1 MKKEVE
7 VNDKFFYEDLFVS
20 IQGESTDAGRLCI
33 FLRLWGCSVGC
44 TYCIGVKDGRHI
56 PRVIMS
62 QEPNKKITDVKIG
75 DKLMTLDDE
84 GNHVETTVVD
94 TLSRVAPNHYGIKI
108 EGKKEIFATPEHPFM
123 TQRGWVRADELTLDD
138 EVIHITPHEKISF
151 NKNIGYYH
159 NGLKVERI
167 KFYDQEIDTF
177 NFTCEPYNTYL
188 LDYMLVHNCDQ
199 KQIARNKKI
208 GSVRTLVRDIL
219 NISNVPYV
227 CITGGEP
234 LEQKELLY
242 LLVYELIY
250 NGKEVSIETSGCVPI
265 EEEPYQRSYKYVMDI
280 KCPSSGV
287 EDQNIFDNIFKL
299 QKNDEVKFV
308 IKDRTDYEYAL
319 EVLRIYPIPCQVL
332 FSPVFNKNDHPVIG
346 SELVQWL
353 LDDNLINAR
362 VSVQVHKI
370 LGVL

>member
-44 TYCIGVKDGRHI
+44 TY
-56 PRVIMS
+56 
-62 QEPNKKITDVKIG
+62 
-75 DKLMTLDDE
+75 
-84 GNHVETTVVD
+84 
-94 TLSRVAPNHYGIKI
+94 
-108 EGKKEIFATPEHPFM
+108 
-123 TQRGWVRADELTLDD
+123 
-138 EVIHITPHEKISF
+138 
-151 NKNIGYYH
+151 
-159 NGLKVERI
+159 
-167 KFYDQEIDTF
+167 
-177 NFTCEPYNTYL
+177 
-188 LDYMLVHNCDQ
+188 CDQ

-332 FSPVFNKNDHPVIG
+332 FSPVFDKNDHPVIG